1 MLLIWHKKTTALI
14 LAFIIAAASLF
25 SFPHSIYAETPPS
38 SETDGEALSAGA
50 VSQQDD
56 YKVYTENNA
65 GLSSGS
71 DTVEYESAEGALTG
85 NEDGKTGIELSSEQR
100 EIIYTFNIDSPGLY
114 NIEIDYYA
122 MPGRM
127 KDIVFSLA
135 IDGETPFEEAESI
148 TLSRVYTDSGDIEQD
163 SNGND
168 LRPSQVEAPRWNVTR
183 LTGNDGYY
191 DDPYLFAFKTAGQHT
206 VTLTYFEEAM
216 LVGKLSLV
224 PEKEL
229 PSYSEY
235 AQGASPANKYIE
247 LFEAEDSFEKSSSML
262 YPTYDRSSAATSPSH
277 YSKMRYNTIGQ
288 SNWAQ
293 QGQWISW
300 KITVPEDGWYSLSF
314 RARQN
319 YQQGIN
325 SYRTLYIDGEVPFAE
340 AAEIEFPYALG
351 WYMKTLA
358 DSDGEPYLFYLE
370 RGVHELKLEVPAGP
384 MGEVL
389 KSLSDSVLELNS
401 IYRSIIMVTGVTPDQ
416 YRTYYLE
423 ESIPELFDRLESVSS
438 ELDAIYEKITEI
450 TGASGS
456 QASTIKEM
464 SVMLGEFIDRPLN
477 IPNRISAFK
486 TNIESLGSLILTL
499 SSQPLELDYIAVYSE
514 SELPQVNA
522 GFFEGLSYAVKGFI
536 ASFTEDYNTVG
547 SSADGSGV
555 NKNITVWIS
564 NGRDQAQ
571 ILKNLIDNNFTPDT
585 KIGVTLSVVSTA
597 TGTSSSTL
605 VQATLAGKGPDVSLF
620 TPKDTPVNLAMR
632 GALADLKELDG
643 FDELYDEFY
652 PSAWIPYEYEGGVY
666 GVPETQNY
674 EMLFYRTDIFQELGL
689 SVPQTWEEFYAVTE
703 ILQKNNLGVGVL
715 ETNTANAGISSGISF
730 FEKLLLQ
737 NGGTYYTDDLSQT
750 RFDEEAAYSAFESW
764 TELYT
769 DYGLDR
775 SFDFFNR
782 FRTGE
787 MPMGIMSYVTYNQLY
802 SAAPEIR
809 GLWAMTMVPGTLKED
824 GTIDRTETA
833 TSTAA
838 IILADCDDIDSA
850 WEFVKW
856 WVGSEA
862 QSSYGTEL
870 EASLGVAA
878 RYDTANI
885 EAFDSIGWT
894 ESEAEVLK
902 AQWAEVT
909 DIQQIPGNYFISRCL
924 TNAFRSVVDDNV
936 NPVRALN
943 TYNKDMNAEIERKRA
958 EFGLE

>member
-1 MLLIWHKKTTALI
+1 MLFKKHKKPTALI
-14 LAFIIAAASLF
+14 ISLAVAAVSLF
-25 SFPHSIYAETPPS
+25 SFPNDIYADTPAETAANS
-38 SETDGEALSAGA
+38 EALTTDT
-50 VSQQDD
+50 VSRQND
-56 YKVYTENNA
+56 YKIYSESNSAVNGAT
-65 GLSSGS
+65 
-71 DTVEYESAEGALTG
+71 DTVEYINVSGGVTG
-85 NEDGKTGIELSSEQR
+85 TEDGRTGVELSAQQR
-100 EIIYTFNIDSPGLY
+100 EITYTFNVETPGLY

-122 MPGRM
+122 LPGRM

-135 IDGETPFEEAESI
+135 IDGETPFEEAGSV
-148 TLSRVYTDSGDIEQD
+148 TLSRVYADSGEIEQD

-168 LRPSQVEAPRWNVTR
+168 IRPSQVEKPRWNSTR
-183 LTGNDGYY
+183 LIGNDGYY
-191 DDPYLFAFKTAGQHT
+191 NDPYLFAFKTAGQHT
-206 VTLTYFEEAM
+206 VTLTYFEESM
-216 LVGKLSLV
+216 LVGNLRLV
-224 PEKEL
+224 PEKVL
-229 PSYSEY
+229 PSYGEYSE
-235 AQGASPANKYIE
+235 GASAAGKYIE
-247 LFEAEDSFEKSSSML
+247 LVEAEDSLEKSSPML

-300 KITVPEDGWYSLSF
+300 TINVPEDGWYSLSF

-325 SYRTLYIDGEVPFAE
+325 SCRTLYIDGEIPFAE
-340 AAEIEFPYALG
+340 AENIEFPYALG
-351 WYMKTLA
+351 WYMKTLG
-358 DSDGEPYLFYLE
+358 DSNGEPYLFYLE
-370 RGVHELKLEVPAGP
+370 SGEHELKLEVAAGP

-401 IYRSIIMVTGVTPDQ
+401 IYRSIIMVTGVTPDR

-423 ESIPELFDRLESVSS
+423 ESIPELFDNLKSVSA
-438 ELDAIYEKITEI
+438 ELDDIYDKIIEI

-464 SVMLGEFIDRPLN
+464 SIMLDEFIDRPLN

-499 SSQPLELDYIAVYSE
+499 STQPLELDYIAVYSQ
-514 SELPQVNA
+514 SELPQVNS
-522 GFFEGLSYAVKGFI
+522 GFFEGFVYAVKGFI

-547 SSADGSGV
+547 SSADGSGA

-571 ILKNLIDNNFTPDT
+571 ILKNLIDNKFTPET
-585 KIGVTLSVVSTA
+585 EIGVTLSIVSTA

-605 VQATLAGKGPDVSLF
+605 VQATLAGKGPDAALF

-632 GALADLKELDG
+632 GALTDLKTLDG
-643 FDELYDEFY
+643 FDEIYDDFY

-666 GVPETQNY
+666 GVPESQNF
-674 EMLFYRTDIFQELGL
+674 EMLFYRADIFEELGL
-689 SVPQTWEEFYAVTE
+689 SVPQTWDEFYSVTE
-703 ILQKNNLGVGVL
+703 LLQKNNLGVGVL

-737 NGGTYYTDDLSQT
+737 NGGTYYTDDLSRT

-769 DYGLDR
+769 EYGLDR

-838 IILADCDDIDSA
+838 IILDDCDDKDAA

-856 WVGSEA
+856 WVSSDT

-902 AQWAEVT
+902 AQWSEVT
-909 DIQQIPGNYFISRCL
+909 DIKQIPGNYFISRCL
-924 TNAFRSVVDDNV
+924 TNAFRTVVDDGV